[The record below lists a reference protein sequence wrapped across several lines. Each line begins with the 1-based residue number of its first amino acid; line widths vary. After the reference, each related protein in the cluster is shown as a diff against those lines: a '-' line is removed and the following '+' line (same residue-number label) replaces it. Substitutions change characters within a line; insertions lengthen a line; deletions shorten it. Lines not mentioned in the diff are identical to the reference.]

1 MREKDIEGKCRFLAI
16 AAGGILWKWVSPG
29 RAGVPDRILIL
40 PGGRVAFVEFK
51 APGKHPTAQQ
61 EACHRQLRDLGVTVA
76 VIDSPAAFQRLME
89 EVMA

>member
-51 APGKHPTAQQ
+51 APSKHPTAQQ
-61 EACHRQLRDLGVTVA
+61 LATHRTLQDLGARVA
-76 VIDSPAAFQRLME
+76 VIDSPAAFQALIE
-89 EVMA
+89 EVMK